1 MDTPDNTDRL
11 IGARVKARR
20 VAAGLSLEAL
30 AARSGVSRAAISRIE
45 RGEASPTAQLLG
57 RLCSGLGIDLGWLF
71 QAESEAPQPLA
82 RRAGQPVWTDPQSG
96 YTRRN
101 LTPAGATSPVRMI
114 EVTLPPGAR
123 VVFEVPT
130 LERIVDQQIYLL
142 EGELVRTLGEESWR
156 LAAGDCL
163 HLRLTTG
170 STFHNP
176 GDVPA
181 RYVLALAMVETAPP
195 LRRPP
200 HD

>member
-1 MDTPDNTDRL
+1 MEHPDEADRR
-11 IGARVKARR
+11 IGARVKALR

-71 QAESEAPQPLA
+71 QAEADAPQPLA
-82 RRAGQPVWTDPQSG
+82 RRADQPVWTDPASG

-101 LTPAGATSPVRMI
+101 LTPAGAVSPVRMI

-123 VVFEVPT
+123 VVFEVPS
-130 LERIVDQQIYLL
+130 LERVVDQQIYLL
-142 EGELVRTLGEESWR
+142 EGELVRTLGGESWR
-156 LAAGDCL
+156 MSAGDCL
-163 HLRLTTG
+163 HLRLSAG
-170 STFHNP
+170 SSFHNP
-176 GDVPA
+176 GETPA
-181 RYVLALAMVETAPP
+181 RYVLALALVDTPGA
-195 LRRPP
+195 RRLP